1 MPMKRRTFVTK
12 TVQTGIVLSAL
23 PLISNCDKQAA
34 GLFPKRSLGRTGEKL
49 SVIGFG
55 GIIVSKID
63 QQEADNRVARAID
76 QGCNYFDVAP
86 SYGNAEDMLGPAL
99 EPYRKKCFLAC
110 KTQKRDAAGAEK
122 ELNTSLKKMRTDYF
136 DLYQLHAIS
145 SVEDVE
151 QAFGPGGAMETFTKA
166 RKEGKV
172 RFLGFSAHSQEAALL
187 AMAKFDFDTILMP
200 VNFVCW
206 FQGSFGP
213 AALEKARE
221 KEMGILALKGL
232 ALTSIP
238 EGQQR
243 PYEKTWYV
251 PIEDETISD
260 LSLRFTFSRGVT
272 AAIPPGEYKFWDRAV
287 NIALKPT
294 EINEGEIAKLQ
305 ETAKE
310 IEPLFKA

>member
-1 MPMKRRTFVTK
+1 MKRRTFVTK
-12 TVQTGIVLSAL
+12 TVQTGIALSAL
-23 PLISNCDKQAA
+23 PLIDSCGKDA
-34 GLFPKRSLGRTGEKL
+34 GGLLPRRHLGRTGEKL

-55 GIIVSKID
+55 GIIVSGIEQD
-63 QQEADNRVARAID
+63 EANNRIAKAID

-99 EPYRKKCFLAC
+99 EPYRNNCFLAC
-110 KTQKRDAAGAEK
+110 KTQKRDAAGAE
-122 ELNTSLKKMRTDYF
+122 EDLNTSLKKMRTDHF

-145 SVEDVE
+145 SVDDVE
-151 QAFGPGGAMETFTKA
+151 KAFGPHGAMETFTKA
-166 RKEGKV
+166 KKEGKV

-187 AMAKFDFDTILMP
+187 AMGKFDFDSILIP

-206 FQGSFGP
+206 FRGNFGP
-213 AALEKARE
+213 AALEKAKE

-232 ALTSIP
+232 ALTNIA

-251 PIEDETISD
+251 PIEDEVISD
-260 LSLRFTFSRGVT
+260 LSLRFTFSLGVT

-287 NIALKPT
+287 NIALKSAD
-294 EINEGEIAKLQ
+294 INESEIAKLQ

-310 IEPLFKA
+310 IEPLFRA